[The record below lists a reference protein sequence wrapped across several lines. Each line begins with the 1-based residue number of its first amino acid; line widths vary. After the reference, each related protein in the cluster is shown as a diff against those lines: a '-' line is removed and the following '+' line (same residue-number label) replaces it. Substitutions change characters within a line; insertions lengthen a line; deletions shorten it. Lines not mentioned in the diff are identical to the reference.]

1 MTAAPPSQGRSKWP
15 FALVVVVIIG
25 VVVALVVANG
35 GLGGGA
41 VASAAPSSSVEGVIP
56 ADAGVVAEGR
66 AVPVAWA
73 EVTPGATGRIT
84 AIPVTVG
91 DAVAAGGTLLQ
102 LDDAAATLEIQSAT
116 AATTGAAAATARA
129 EASVAQARANVTA
142 ATAAIVSAQ
151 AARRAADA
159 QRDQLPDAATKAQE
173 RQADAQVDQ
182 ADAGIDSARAQRSAA
197 QAALRTAEAG
207 LEAAKADE
215 ERARLAVA
223 SAELA
228 LDHLRIT
235 SPIAGTVV
243 SIEPAVGD
251 LVSAGVAVARVAD
264 LSGWTFETSDL
275 SETSV
280 ARVREGAA
288 ALITVDGLPGTEI
301 AGTVESVGTY
311 GAASQGD
318 IVFRVVVAP
327 SGAVPEGLRW
337 NMTVT
342 IEIDGVSAGS

>member
-15 FALVVVVIIG
+15 FALVAVLVIG

-35 GLGGGA
+35 GFGGGA

-73 EVTPGATGRIT
+73 ELTAGASGRVT
-84 AIPVTVG
+84 AIPVKVG
-91 DAVAAGGTLLQ
+91 DAVTAGGTLLQ
-102 LDDAAATLEIQSAT
+102 LDDAAAKLEIQSAT
-116 AATTGAAAATARA
+116 AAATGAAAATARA
-129 EASVAQARANVTA
+129 EASVTQARANVTA

-159 QRDQLPDAATKAQE
+159 QRDQLPDAASKAQE

-182 ADAGIDSARAQRSAA
+182 ADAGIDSARAQRAAA

-228 LDHLRIT
+228 LDHLSIT

-264 LSGWTFETSDL
+264 LSGWRFETSDL

-288 ALITVDGLPGTEI
+288 TLITVDGLPGTEI
-301 AGTVESVGTY
+301 AGTVESVGGY
-311 GAASQGD
+311 GAPSQGD

-327 SGAVPEGLRW
+327 SGEVPDGLRW

-342 IEIDGVSAGS
+342 MEIDGVSAGS